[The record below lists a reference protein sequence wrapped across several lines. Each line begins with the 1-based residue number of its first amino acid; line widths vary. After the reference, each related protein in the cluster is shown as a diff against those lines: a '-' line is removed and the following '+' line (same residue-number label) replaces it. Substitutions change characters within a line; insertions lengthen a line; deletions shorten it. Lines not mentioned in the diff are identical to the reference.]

1 MSSPRLIAVDWG
13 TTRLRAW
20 LVDAA
25 GAALE
30 RVAGDDGIMAVPAGG
45 YPATL
50 RRHVGAWLAA
60 HGPMPVVMAGMVG
73 SRNGWV
79 EAPYVHCPAGF
90 EAVAAAL
97 VEVDLGEGLSARIVP
112 GLSTRDG
119 EGVPDVLR
127 GEEVKLAGAGIDD
140 GTVVTPGT
148 HGKWARLSGGRVVS
162 FATFMTG
169 DFYGALSAH
178 TILGKLAEEPED
190 EAGFARG
197 LEASKRPGGLTHQA
211 FSARSL
217 ALMGDLPPAQVG
229 PFLSGLLVGNEVRHG
244 LAMQEAGETVVVADG
259 VLARAYGSAFAAAGH
274 TVRILDPDAVF
285 LKGLTRLLDL
295 SGA

>member
-1 MSSPRLIAVDWG
+1 
-13 TTRLRAW
+13 
-20 LVDAA
+20 
-25 GAALE
+25 
-30 RVAGDDGIMAVPAGG
+30 
-45 YPATL
+45 Y
-50 RRHVGAWLAA
+50 
-60 HGPMPVVMAGMVG
+60 
-73 SRNGWV
+73 V
-79 EAPYVHCPAGF
+79 ECPAGF
-90 EAVAAAL
+90 DAVAAAL
-97 VEVDLGEGLSARIVP
+97 VTVDLGDGLAGRIVP
-112 GLSTRDG
+112 GLSTRDAD
-119 EGVPDVLR
+119 GVPDVLR
-127 GEEVKLAGAGIDD
+127 GEEVKLAGAGIAD

-148 HGKWARLSGGRVVS
+148 HGKWARLSGGRVTS

-169 DFYGALSAH
+169 DFYGALSGH

-197 LEASKRPGGLTHQA
+197 LEASRRPGGLTHQA

-217 ALMGDLPPAQVG
+217 ALMGDLPGRQVG

-259 VLARAYGSAFAAAGH
+259 VLARAYGAAFAAAGH
-274 TVRILDPDAVF
+274 PVRILDPDSVF